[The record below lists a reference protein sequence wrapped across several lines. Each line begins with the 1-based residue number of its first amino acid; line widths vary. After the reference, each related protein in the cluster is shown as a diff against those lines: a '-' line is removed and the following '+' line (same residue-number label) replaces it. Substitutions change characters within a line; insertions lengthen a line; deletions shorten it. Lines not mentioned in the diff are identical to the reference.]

1 MSETKY
7 LFGPVP
13 SRRLGRSLG
22 VSPIPNKTCNYSCAY
37 CQLGVTRHRTNE
49 RREYFPLTDILA
61 EFDRCLPD
69 LDHCDVVSIVGEG
82 EPTLYSRLGELIRGI
97 HARTDKPVAVI
108 TNAALMGDPAVRADL
123 MEADLVLPS
132 LDCFDEDSWH
142 RTDRPHGQ
150 LSYQDLSRGLEQ
162 FTHDFSGQI
171 YLEIMLMDG
180 VNDSEEDLQKF
191 KALLDRLRYDRVYL
205 NTPVRPPAEKNIR
218 VSTPETLAR
227 ATELL
232 GGISIDAL
240 AAGSFYS
247 EIPDDY
253 EAVLSIIGRHPMN
266 QHEITGFLESRQC
279 PDPAALLDRL
289 GRDPQV
295 SPVAY
300 KGYITYRLREERKA

>member
-37 CQLGVTRHRTNE
+37 CQLGVTRCRVNE
-49 RREYFPLTDILA
+49 RKEYFPLADILA
-61 EFDRCLPD
+61 EFDRCLGD

-97 HARTDKPVAVI
+97 RARTDKPVAVI
-108 TNAALMGDPAVRADL
+108 TNGSLLWDPQVRADL
-123 MEADLVLPS
+123 CEADIVLPS
-132 LDCFDEDSWH
+132 LDSCDEKTWY
-142 RTDRPHGQ
+142 RTDRP
-150 LSYQDLSRGLEQ
+150 YKDLRYDQVFQGLVDFSHQ
-162 FTHDFSGQI
+162 FSGQL

-180 VNDSEEDLQKF
+180 VNDTEEDLQKF
-191 KALLDRLRYDRVYL
+191 KALLSRLRYDRVYL

-218 VSTPETLAR
+218 VSTPETIAL

-232 GGISIDAL
+232 GGVSIDAL
-240 AAGSFYS
+240 ASGGFYS

-253 EAVLSIIGRHPMN
+253 EAILSIIGRHPMN
-266 QHEITGFLESRQC
+266 QHEITGFLESRGTA
-279 PDPAALLDRL
+279 DPAALLDRL
-289 GRDPQV
+289 SRDPQV
-295 SPVAY
+295 HPVEY
-300 KGYITYRLREERKA
+300 KGYITYRLG